1 MGILLLFLLICLI
14 LYAVLVTK
22 IVYLIL
28 KWFLVTLLGLAIN
41 LKLLWIITNV
51 SLYIIASIFIYQML
65 LDSKG
70 GTPNMDPVWKF
81 YLIINTVLFLLVF
94 LLGYKSK

>member
-28 KWFLVTLLGLAIN
+28 KWLLVTVLGMSLN
-41 LKLLWIITNV
+41 LKLLWIISNL
-51 SLYIIASIFIYQML
+51 SLWLIALLTIWKML
-65 LDSKG
+65 QDSKG
-70 GTPNMDPVWKF
+70 STPNMDPVWKF
-81 YLIINTVLFLLVF
+81 YLIMNTILFLLVF

>member
-28 KWFLVTLLGLAIN
+28 KWFLVTLLGLALN

>member
-28 KWFLVTLLGLAIN
+28 KWFLVTLLGLALN

-70 GTPNMDPVWKF
+70 GTPNMDSVWKF